1 MLISHKRKFI
11 FVHVPKTAGSSLTSA
26 LQPFCHQP
34 QDEAINRSL
43 SKIGINVNWFGPYLN
58 AKYGRKH
65 TTAQQM
71 KIIFPNKVFEEYFK
85 FGFVRNPWDTM
96 VSYYHFL
103 HSNQSS
109 HRNKKVQALDGFKQ
123 YLEYEIKRNKY
134 HQTQFLTDNNGE
146 LLVDYVGRFESL
158 QDDFDKICKKV
169 NVSASMPHSNK
180 SKHKKYQEYYDEETR
195 QMVAEH
201 WKADIDMF
209 GYTF

>member
-1 MLISHKRKFI
+1 
-11 FVHVPKTAGSSLTSA
+11 
-26 LQPFCHQP
+26 
-34 QDEAINRSL
+34 
-43 SKIGINVNWFGPYLN
+43 
-58 AKYGRKH
+58 
-65 TTAQQM
+65 M

-180 SKHKKYQEYYDEETR
+180 SKHKKYQEYYDEETK

-201 WKADIDMF
+201 WKADIEMF